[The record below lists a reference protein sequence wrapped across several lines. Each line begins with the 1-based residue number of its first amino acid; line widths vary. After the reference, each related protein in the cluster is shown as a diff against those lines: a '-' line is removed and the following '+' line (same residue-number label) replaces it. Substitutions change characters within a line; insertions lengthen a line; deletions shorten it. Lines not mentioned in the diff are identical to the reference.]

1 MNKYEQARLSDFR
14 DIGCVACRIEGRFS
28 EADVHHL
35 LSGGRRR
42 GHRFTVPLCPW
53 HHRGSTFGVWSIKD
67 MAETL
72 GPSLARTP
80 RKFRERYGDDRV
92 LLAYTDA
99 LLSAKR
105 ALKCS

>member
-1 MNKYEQARLSDFR
+1 VTKADKQRFTAFR
-14 DIGCVACRIEGRFS
+14 DIGCVACRIWGRFS

-42 GHRFTVPLCPW
+42 GHRYTVPLCPW
-53 HHRGSTFGVWSIKD
+53 HHRGEPGVYIGVKD
-67 MAETL
+67 MEKLA

-80 RKFRERYGDDRV
+80 RKFRETYGDDRV

-105 ALKCS
+105 AQK